1 MPAIVL
7 PGSAKMPATKMASM
21 PAIVLP
27 ASAKMTPE
35 EFFSSLRTAHGAATR
50 VPVLVEECALASAAR
65 RGRPYP
71 QRKSRARLYG
81 APPPPAVKKPVPYFD
96 VHRSDGKLLRITQP
110 LLACF
115 FDLTVGQA
123 CEAMLTHPAIIKR
136 LRCWYGINCWPRG
149 QVVGGTHPTFSL
161 DNIRECRNSAM
172 LWAHSAG
179 EEVIYDSFVR
189 ALRLLAEDHL
199 APLSSDVLDQLDIM
213 ASDFQDLG
221 EAETDFPF
229 SLPPHLMPEPEVGL
243 QQPEPEPEQ
252 QPEPE
257 PAPPAQ
263 LLPWDCAE
271 DLADED
277 DDFFESLH
285 GRGDSEALL
294 CS

>member
-1 MPAIVL
+1 
-7 PGSAKMPATKMASM
+7 
-21 PAIVLP
+21 
-27 ASAKMTPE
+27 MTPE

-50 VPVLVEECALASAAR
+50 VPVFVEECAMASAAR

-81 APPPPAVKKPVPYFD
+81 APPPPAIKKPVPYFD
-96 VHRSDGKLLRITQP
+96 VRRSDGKLLRITQP

-172 LWAHSAG
+172 IWAHGAG

-199 APLSSDVLDQLDIM
+199 APLSSDMLDCLDTLDIM

-243 QQPEPEPEQ
+243 QQPEPGQQPGQEPEQ

-257 PAPPAQ
+257 QEPEQQQEPEPAPPAPTH
-263 LLPWDCAE
+263 PWDCAE

-285 GRGDSEALL
+285 RGGDSEPPL